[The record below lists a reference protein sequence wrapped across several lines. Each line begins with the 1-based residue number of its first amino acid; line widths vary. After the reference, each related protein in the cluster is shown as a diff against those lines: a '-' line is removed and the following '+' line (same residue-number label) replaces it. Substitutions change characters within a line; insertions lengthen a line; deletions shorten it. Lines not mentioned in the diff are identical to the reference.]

1 MFRKKTYTKDF
12 DRENLVPVLKCSV
25 CTGEQVAGFRNK
37 HTGRFTDIM
46 LIRSQA
52 DLDEF
57 RRIYKI
63 TDMKTEY

>member
-1 MFRKKTYTKDF
+1 MFRKKTDTKDF

>member
-1 MFRKKTYTKDF
+1 MFRKKTDTKDF

-46 LIRSQA
+46 FIRNQA

-57 RRIYKI
+57 RRIYNI
-63 TDMKTEY
+63 TDIKTEY